1 LRYGAGI
8 KGKVL
13 ESFAHGLPCVMS
25 EVAAEG
31 LELSGDLAWLV
42 ARSPAEFAEKLAL
55 VHEDEAFN
63 RALSEAGLAYIEER
77 YGAEVVT
84 AALRAAVAG

>member
-1 LRYGAGI
+1 
-8 KGKVL
+8 
-13 ESFAHGLPCVMS
+13 MS

-42 ARSPAEFAEKLAL
+42 ARSPAEFAEKIAL

-63 RALSEAGLAYIEER
+63 QALADAGLGYIR
-77 YGAEVVT
+77 GVRAEVVT
-84 AALRAAVAG
+84 EALRAAVA